1 MSKVLILVGSPRI
14 HGNTELLANA
24 FAEGVRQQIAQQ
36 LDANNLSPAT
46 RPAETDQQTNGVGT
60 SRHEVEILNVAR
72 MNIAH
77 CTGCNTCFTREGNA
91 CARRDDMDKVYAAL
105 AQAEVLVIAS
115 PVYFYGIS
123 SQMAACIDRLHTP
136 LRNTFHIHKAC
147 LLLCGAAGLPNL
159 FDAITTQYEM
169 ALKFFNIQDC
179 GRVLVRNVKDKGDI
193 LNTDALESARKLGAS
208 I

>member
-1 MSKVLILVGSPRI
+1 MSKVLILVGSPRVQ
-14 HGNTELLANA
+14 GNTELLANA
-24 FAEGVRQQIAQQ
+24 FAEGLRQQ
-36 LDANNLSPAT
+36 LDDAGAP
-46 RPAETDQQTNGVGT
+46 
-60 SRHEVEILNVAR
+60 RHEVEILNVAR

-77 CTGCNTCFTREGNA
+77 CIGCNTCFTREGNA

-193 LNTDALESARKLGAS
+193 LNTNALDEARMLGQRILGNGPHNNAK
-208 I
+208 

>member
-1 MSKVLILVGSPRI
+1 MSKVLILVGSPRVQ
-14 HGNTELLANA
+14 GNTELLANA
-24 FAEGVRQQIAQQ
+24 FAEGLRQQ
-36 LDANNLSPAT
+36 LDDAGAP
-46 RPAETDQQTNGVGT
+46 
-60 SRHEVEILNVAR
+60 RHEVEILNVAR

-77 CTGCNTCFTREGNA
+77 CIGCNTCFTREGNA
-91 CARRDDMDKVYAAL
+91 CARHDDMDKVYAAL
-105 AQAEVLVIAS
+105 ARAEILVIAS

-147 LLLCGAAGLPNL
+147 QLLCGAANLPNL

-179 GRVLVRNVKDKGDI
+179 GRVLVRNVKEKGDI
-193 LNTDALESARKLGAS
+193 QNTSALEEARMLGQT

>member
-1 MSKVLILVGSPRI
+1 MSRVLILVGSPRVN
-14 HGNTELLANA
+14 GNTELLANA
-24 FAEGVRQQIAQQ
+24 FAEGARQQSVQQ
-36 LDANNLSPAT
+36 PDETSLQAAENLRHKA
-46 RPAETDQQTNGVGT
+46 NGVG
-60 SRHEVEILNVAR
+60 SPRHKVEILNVAR

-77 CTGCNTCFTREGNA
+77 CIGCNTCFTREGNA
-91 CARRDDMDKVYAAL
+91 CARHDDMDKVYAAL
-105 AQAEVLVIAS
+105 ARADILVVAS

-147 LLLCGAAGLPNL
+147 LLLCGAASLENL

-179 GRVLVRNVKDKGDI
+179 GRVLVRSVKDKGDI
-193 LNTDALESARKLGAS
+193 LNTDALEAARKLGNS

>member
-1 MSKVLILVGSPRI
+1 MSKVLILVGSPRVQ
-14 HGNTELLANA
+14 GNTELLANA
-24 FAEGVRQQIAQQ
+24 FAEGLRQQ
-36 LDANNLSPAT
+36 LDDAGAP
-46 RPAETDQQTNGVGT
+46 
-60 SRHEVEILNVAR
+60 RHEVEILNVAR

-77 CTGCNTCFTREGNA
+77 CIGCNTCFTREGNA
-91 CARRDDMDKVYAAL
+91 CARHDDMDKVYAAL
-105 AQAEVLVIAS
+105 ARAEVLIIAS

-147 LLLCGAAGLPNL
+147 LLLCGAASLENL

-179 GRVLVRNVKDKGDI
+179 GRILVRSVKDKGDV
-193 LNTDALESARKLGAS
+193 LSTTALEDARRLGAT

>member
-24 FAEGVRQQIAQQ
+24 FAEGVHQQ
-36 LDANNLSPAT
+36 LDEAGKP
-46 RPAETDQQTNGVGT
+46 
-60 SRHEVEILNVAR
+60 RHEVEILNVAR
-72 MNIAH
+72 MEIAH
-77 CTGCNTCFTREGNA
+77 CIGCNTCFTREGNA

-105 AQAEVLVIAS
+105 ATAETLVIAS
-115 PVYFYGIS
+115 PVYFYGLS
-123 SQMAACIDRLHTP
+123 SQMAATIDRLHTP
-136 LRNTFHIHKAC
+136 LRNTFRIHKAC
-147 LLLCGAAGLPNL
+147 LLLCGAASLPNL

-193 LNTDALESARKLGAS
+193 QNTDALESARKLGAS